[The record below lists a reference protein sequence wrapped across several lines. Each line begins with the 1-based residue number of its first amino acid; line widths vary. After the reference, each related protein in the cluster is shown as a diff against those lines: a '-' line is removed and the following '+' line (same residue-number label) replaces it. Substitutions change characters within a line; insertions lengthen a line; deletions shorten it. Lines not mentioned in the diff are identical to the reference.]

1 MSDLTQQQAAILE
14 ASVLGAGAVVVKA
27 GPGSGKTHT
36 VVALIQQHLELGVS
50 PEEVI
55 AITFTRRA
63 AKELRERLGRS
74 GRRVRAST
82 IDSLALDVAQAVWP
96 KTKILSPACAWGVF
110 RVCCDMAGVK
120 PTSSLFD
127 AMVESRESH
136 YTGMPYR
143 SEWDDAATVSTL
155 YESIC
160 ASGSYSDYSAILMQ
174 ATWAL
179 RGGKHKTRC
188 RLLIV
193 DEAQD
198 TSLLQWKLIES
209 LAEQTGA
216 QLVIV
221 GDLNQNIYSWRDAAP
236 EVFESYVHSDD
247 CIALPLNRSFRCS
260 PKIVRASN
268 LLIELNPGAQGGVV
282 SERTG
287 VFSPIIV
294 SKERPA
300 LAVAGLL
307 DQMYA
312 PEEIAV
318 LCRTNRTVQYVAR
331 ELAELRIK
339 ANVVQSLEGSFGFLT
354 LAALFGSDQENVVHQ
369 IMLRDSAA
377 ELGYEVMGDDADA
390 IVSSLMQVPGGFQ
403 LVKFI
408 SQCDCQ
414 ELVFGEALKEIQDV
428 PEYRQAAAML
438 SERVGGFFMREA
450 IEQLLNVP
458 EVEQFSGAV
467 TVSTIHQAKG
477 LEWPAVIIADLR
489 EGVFPS
495 NRSLK
500 SEQGIIEERRLMYVA
515 MTRAK
520 DSLTLC
526 TDPLVPSQFVFTR
539 EVYDAQENLGLGQ
552 EAIREAGW

>member
-1 MSDLTQQQAAILE
+1 MSDLTEQQSAILE
-14 ASVLGAGAVVVKA
+14 ASVLGAGPVVVKA

-36 VVALIQQHLELGVS
+36 VVQLIRQHLELGVS

-63 AKELRERLGRS
+63 ARELKERLGRA
-74 GRRVRAST
+74 GGRVRAST
-82 IDSLALDVAQAVWP
+82 IDSLALDVARAVWP
-96 KTKILSPACAWGVF
+96 KTKILSPACAWSVF

-120 PTSSLFD
+120 PTSAVFD
-127 AMVESRESH
+127 AMIESRECH
-136 YTGMPYR
+136 YTEMPHR
-143 SEWDDAATVSTL
+143 PEWDQAAKVSAI

-160 ASGSYSDYSAILMQ
+160 AAGSYSDYSAILMQ
-174 ATWAL
+174 ATWAI

-198 TSLLQWKLIES
+198 TSLMQWALIES
-209 LAEQTGA
+209 LVKQTGA
-216 QLVIV
+216 QVVIV
-221 GDLNQNIYSWRDAAP
+221 GDINQNIYSWRNAAP
-236 EVFESYVHSDD
+236 EVFERYASSDD
-247 CIALPLNRSFRCS
+247 CITLPLNRSFRCS

-268 LLIELNPGAQGGVV
+268 LLIEINPGAQGGVV
-282 SERTG
+282 SQRTG
-287 VFSPIIV
+287 VFSPIVICQ
-294 SKERPA
+294 ERPA

-318 LCRTNRTVQYVAR
+318 LCRTNRTVEHVSR
-331 ELAELRIK
+331 ELAELGIK
-339 ANVVQSLEGSFGFLT
+339 ANVVQTVEGSLGFLSS
-354 LAALFGSDQENVVHQ
+354 AALFGSDQENIVHQ
-369 IMLRDSAA
+369 IMLKDSAA
-377 ELGYEVMGDDADA
+377 QIGFTVTGDDADS
-390 IVSSLMQVPGGFQ
+390 IVASLMQLPSGFK
-403 LVKFI
+403 LVKFL

-414 ELVFGEALKEIQDV
+414 DLVFSEALKEVQDA
-428 PEYRQAAAML
+428 PEFRQAALAL
-438 SERVGGFFMREA
+438 QESVGGFFMREA
-450 IEQLLNVP
+450 IEQLLNVA
-458 EVEQFSGAV
+458 EVETLSGAV

-477 LEWPAVIIADLR
+477 LEWPAVVIADLR

-500 SEQGIIEERRLMYVA
+500 SEQGIMEDRRLMYVA

-526 TDPLVPSQFVFTR
+526 ADPLVPSQFVFTR
-539 EVYDAQENLGLGQ
+539 EVYDAQEDMGLGQ